1 MKIRVVREW
10 PDSFSSPSSCLL
22 DNWTGGCYGVLGMRI
37 SWSCLQRIFSHAIEV
52 YPYECFGF
60 LVGIDQKGDIVHHVE
75 RGNNVLHG
83 QPARFEMDAADF
95 VRTAK
100 AAERMGMEI
109 IGFYHSHPDWP
120 ALPSQEDLRLAWS
133 GYYYLIVSVIERH
146 PSTVTVWRLA
156 DEEPRHFLEVP
167 MEVID
172 ET

>member
-1 MKIRVVREW
+1 
-10 PDSFSSPSSCLL
+10 
-22 DNWTGGCYGVLGMRI
+22 MRI
-37 SWSCLQRIFSHAIEV
+37 SWLCFQQIFSHAIEA

-60 LVGIDQKGDIVHHVE
+60 LVGMGHEGGVVHRVE

-95 VRTAK
+95 VRTTE
-100 AAERMGMEI
+100 AAERVGMGI

-146 PSTVTVWRLA
+146 PAMVTVWRLA
-156 DEEPRHFLEVP
+156 DDAPRRFLGVSLE
-167 MEVID
+167 MTD
-172 ET
+172 TT